1 MTGIRS
7 RHYFLHVLFIT
18 CAVTLSISILSSV
31 FLYFNQERV
40 VSAAIQSE
48 GMKRTEELLSRTD
61 VYLKQL
67 VSKNTVFSGINI
79 PYEQINISSP
89 YWTRTIFDR
98 MIYSH
103 TNADQHIR
111 NIDIVSNGYST
122 YPTDIPYE
130 RSLGRF
136 SVFTIFTANESPWPY
151 EFDLVSYKRSGARSV
166 SITVRGYHLSKQIFS
181 FSDKT
186 TADYLLL
193 KDGTV
198 LLTNRKNAFFKSIHD
213 IHPSYLNLALEKDNF
228 YSAKD
233 AYVFL
238 SEPDRYGLRMLS
250 VVDKSV
256 YSAQVDQMIFQVRLA
271 ALLLVFLSLA
281 VSYYLSRRFYR
292 PISQMVRLISTYI
305 PEKVHDYESEITF
318 IQQNVSKYVKKGKEL
333 ETALPAAM
341 ARVQEAQTAV
351 MQHQINSHFL
361 FNTLENI
368 KAISV
373 SELGMDNEI
382 EQSILLL
389 NTLIRESILE
399 KNALTD
405 LAHEIELA
413 RCYVSLMQM
422 RFAGVLV
429 EWDIDQSLIKCRV
442 FRLSLQPILENCF
455 FHAFR
460 KTNGQKNKITV
471 SAQRRENDLVLSVTD
486 NGAGMNEETLSSIR
500 ALLEG
505 DDENTKHVGVRNVHR
520 RIRAVFGSE
529 YGISLFS
536 KDSETKVEITY
547 PVTEEI
553 QTERPD
559 SFAPGSIF

>member
-7 RHYFLHVLFIT
+7 RHYYLQVLFIT
-18 CAVTLSISILSSV
+18 CIVILSISILSSV
-31 FLYFNQERV
+31 FLYFNQERT
-40 VSAAIQSE
+40 VSSAIQSE
-48 GMKRTEELLSRTD
+48 GKKRTEELLRQTD

-103 TNADQHIR
+103 TNADQHIK

-122 YPTDIPYE
+122 YPTNIPYE

-136 SVFTIFTANESPWPY
+136 SVFTIFTADESPWPY

-166 SITVRGYHLSKQIFS
+166 SITVSGYHLSKQIFS

-193 KDGTV
+193 RDGTV
-198 LLTNRKNAFFKSIHD
+198 FLTNRKNAFFRSIHD
-213 IHPSYLNLALEKDNF
+213 ICPAYVQSALENDNF
-228 YSAKD
+228 YAAQD
-233 AYVFL
+233 DYVFL
-238 SEPDRYGLRMLS
+238 SEPDRYGLRMMS

-256 YSAQVDQMIFQVRLA
+256 YSAQVNRMISQVRLV
-271 ALLLVFLSLA
+271 ALLLIFLSLA
-281 VSYYLSRRFYR
+281 VSYCLSRRFYR
-292 PISQMVRLISTYI
+292 PVSQMVRLISTYI
-305 PEKVHDYESEITF
+305 PDKVHNYENEIAF
-318 IQQNVSKYVKKGKEL
+318 IQQNVSKYVEKGKEL

-341 ARVQEAQTAV
+341 AKVQEAQTAV

-405 LAHEIELA
+405 LMHEIELA
-413 RCYVSLMQM
+413 RCYCLLMQM
-422 RFAGVLV
+422 RFAGVCV
-429 EWDIDQSLIKCRV
+429 EWNIDQSLLKCRV
-442 FRLSLQPILENCF
+442 FRLSLQPVLENCF

-460 KTNGQKNKITV
+460 KMNGRENKITI
-471 SAQRRENDLVLSVTD
+471 SAEKRGSDLVLSVTD
-486 NGAGMNEETLSSIR
+486 NGAGIDAETLLAVR
-500 ALLEG
+500 ALL
-505 DDENTKHVGVRNVHR
+505 DDDNENKQHVGMRNIHR
-520 RIRAVFGSE
+520 RIRAVFGNM
-529 YGISLFS
+529 YGITVFS
-536 KDSETKVEITY
+536 KNGETKVEITY
-547 PVTEEI
+547 PVMEEI
-553 QTERPD
+553 QAETPEND
-559 SFAPGSIF
+559 DHGSIF